1 MQSRYWIGGAV
12 LAAALAA
19 GLMYSHAAKAGD
31 LGGNC
36 CADLEER
43 VAELEAVTAKKGNR
57 KVSLTISGQVSRAI
71 LYTDVD
77 GTTDH
82 RFVDNSNSSSRVT
95 MSGTGKIGNLSA
107 GFVFEIGLG
116 NEPQIED
123 FLSYPNS
130 NDDLGLR
137 RANVWIGGA
146 AGKLTLG
153 KASQATD
160 EMDEISVANTAVASK
175 LLSLGPVS
183 AVYLFGFDL
192 PFDGARKNLVRYD
205 SPSMSGFMASASW
218 SDDKSWDAAVRYA
231 GEFAGFR
238 AAAGVGYRQ
247 DDSIAFSIISIPV
260 EYKTMLASA
269 SIMHMA
275 TGIFANAMYADSDFS
290 GTHLKAWHIQGGI
303 EVKLTELGKT
313 TFYGEFGQLDLGDKV
328 DMYGLGAVQKI
339 DGLASD
345 LFVAYR
351 NYDDSAVSTI
361 LGGIR
366 VSF

>member
-1 MQSRYWIGGAV
+1 MVIERKWWIAGAV
-12 LAAALAA
+12 AAALLA
-19 GLMYSHAAKAGD
+19 GWVYSAKAGD
-31 LGGNC
+31 LGGAGC
-36 CADLEER
+36 CSDLEER
-43 VAELEAVTAKKGNR
+43 VAELEAVSAKKGNR
-57 KVSLTISGQVSRAI
+57 KVTLTISGQVSRAL

-77 GTTDH
+77 GATDH
-82 RFVDNSNSSSRVT
+82 RFVDNSNSPSRIT
-95 MSGTGKIGNLSA
+95 MSGSGKVGNVSA

-123 FLSYPNS
+123 FISYPNS

-205 SPSMSGFMASASW
+205 SPNMSGFMASASW
-218 SDDKSWDAAVRYA
+218 SDDKAWDGAVRYA
-231 GEFAGFR
+231 GEFGGFR
-238 AAAGVGYRQ
+238 MAGSLGYRQ
-247 DDSIAFSIISIPV
+247 DDSIAFSIISLPV

-269 SIMHMA
+269 SVMHMA
-275 TGIFANAMYADSDFS
+275 SGVFVNAMYADSDFS
-290 GTHLKAWHIQGGI
+290 GTHLKAWHVQGGI

-313 TFYGEFGQLDLGDKV
+313 TFYGEFMQLDTGDKA
-328 DMYGLGAVQKI
+328 DIYGLGAVQKI
-339 DGLASD
+339 DGLATD

-351 NYDDSAVSTI
+351 NYDSEVSTI
-361 LGGIR
+361 LAGMR
-366 VSF
+366 VAF